1 MTEGKKTSERER
13 SLKNIYVP
21 RKYDW
26 ILKKVS
32 ELAEEEGR
40 SFSNMVIRLLLEA
53 LKARGKA

>member
-1 MTEGKKTSERER
+1 MDAEKNIAERER

-21 RKYDW
+21 RKYQW
-26 ILKKVS
+26 ILDRVA

>member
-1 MTEGKKTSERER
+1 MDAEKNIVERER

-21 RKYDW
+21 RKYQW
-26 ILKKVS
+26 ILDRVA